1 MKNKAYILI
10 AVLPVIVSQI
20 GSAHAQAVTIE
31 ADKSAYKGSD
41 TITLS
46 GTVGPVQAGTP
57 VVLQISNPIKAV
69 YRLVQVPVAADG
81 SWSYNFKIGGVLG
94 TRGEYTAEATYR
106 GQQAETT
113 FYFTARET
121 RIAQMQ
127 TAQLQ
132 IDGRGYDIGYMID
145 GGEVTNITADPDS
158 TTLTVKV
165 EQSEN
170 GTLTIELPRIV
181 VDAKSERGDD
191 ADYTVV
197 IDGSETVFEEET
209 SNGSRTLIIDLPAG
223 AQTVEITGT
232 TMVPEF
238 GVIAVLMLAVLLFA
252 VVGVARLKGS
262 ALAYKVPNRFYFMAT
277 LSKPEG

>member
-10 AVLPVIVSQI
+10 AILLVLVSQV

-31 ADKSAYKGSD
+31 ADKSAYKGGD
-41 TITLS
+41 TVTLS

-81 SWSYNFKIGGVLG
+81 SWNYDFKIGGVLG
-94 TRGEYTAEATYR
+94 TRGEYTAEAIYR

-127 TAQLQ
+127 AADLQ

-158 TTLTVKV
+158 TTLTVKI
-165 EQSEN
+165 EQTEN

-181 VDAKSERGDD
+181 VDAKSDRGDD

-238 GVIAVLMLAVLLFA
+238 GVIAALMLAVLMVA
-252 VVGVARLKGS
+252 AVGVARLKGS
-262 ALAYKVPNRFYFMAT
+262 ALGLQSA
-277 LSKPEG
+277 